1 MRARTRLLPCV
12 LMRESARKHV
22 RVRVCASLCVNMCV
36 CECWSLPASDKLGDI
51 GRCVSVVS
59 AGVSVNAGDG

>member
-1 MRARTRLLPCV
+1 
-12 LMRESARKHV
+12 MRESVRKHV